1 MLNLRE
7 LDFYSSAESGLH
19 HIGMQG
25 FTRVVEVTKG
35 TGGQR
40 DGRQGD
46 REMGDTG
53 TERWETRGQR

>member
-1 MLNLRE
+1 
-7 LDFYSSAESGLH
+7 
-19 HIGMQG
+19 MQG

-46 REMGDTG
+46 RGTKRWETGPG
-53 TERWETRGQR
+53 TERWGTYRGTKVKRIEN

>member
-35 TGGQR
+35 TGGE
-40 DGRQGD
+40 GD
-46 REMGDTG
+46 REIGDRG
-53 TERWETRGQR
+53 TERWETEGQRKKE